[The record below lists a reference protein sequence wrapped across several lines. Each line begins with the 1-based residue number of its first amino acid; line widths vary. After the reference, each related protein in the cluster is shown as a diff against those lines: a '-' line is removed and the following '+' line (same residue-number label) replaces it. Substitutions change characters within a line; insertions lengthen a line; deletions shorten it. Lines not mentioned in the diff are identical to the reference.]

1 MGSTVTNTGKK
12 QRSSSENTKSFEQPI
27 GAATTSSNAQAVA
40 TIEPYSSSQNTDDQ
54 RSPAN
59 QEIVIED
66 EISPTTGSGSHE
78 SDYVIIDGG
87 QQNVLS
93 STSGQL
99 NEENLEDYDNS
110 PQDEEDDD
118 VILDEEDETI
128 EQDNGDQDEGANG
141 DEGDDDDLHLEMGED
156 TNENSNNQMDNGTV

>member
-12 QRSSSENTKSFEQPI
+12 QRSSSENTQSFEQPT

-54 RSPAN
+54 RSPVN
-59 QEIVIED
+59 QEIIIED

-78 SDYVIIDGG
+78 SDYVSIDGGG

-93 STSGQL
+93 STSGQM
-99 NEENLEDYDNS
+99 NEQNLEDYDNS
-110 PQDEEDDD
+110 PRDEEEDD

-128 EQDNGDQDEGANG
+128 EQDNGDQDEG
-141 DEGDDDDLHLEMGED
+141 DDDDLHLEIGED